1 MRDTGYKRCAYK
13 DRYTTPSFLT
23 MAGSS
28 EANIVEKATHGALE
42 ELQQREPDE
51 YQRLIASDPEK
62 KKELIA
68 ATKEVAE
75 ETMKLTW
82 HIDIHIHIHI
92 HFTSADVESCLGM
105 HLDPA
110 RVEMLKKALTIPT
123 YEMRLNMREDGHWA
137 DITRDG
143 DEFMPSVK
151 LDTFAAIDRASYI
164 QMASIIVEAVLLVM
178 SANGIRVKVNNKVLA
193 RTTNGVVPAVQK
205 SGALQKVVQQL
216 KEAFASGSTYNR
228 AKAIFNVIKVSNSV
242 GILWQI
248 IKGLCSNMNAWDWM
262 KTSAM
267 VSTMIIAALATDGV
281 ALIAEI
287 VLALHSAH
295 TFARKVTNLIQLDA
309 MKD

>member
-1 MRDTGYKRCAYK
+1 MRDTGYKRRCAYK
-13 DRYTTPSFLT
+13 ERYTTQSFLT

-28 EANIVEKATHGALE
+28 EANIVEKAIHGALE

-68 ATKEVAE
+68 AAKEMAE
-75 ETMKLTW
+75 EVVKLSM
-82 HIDIHIHIHI
+82 DVDRN
-92 HFTSADVESCLGM
+92 FSSADVESYLGM

-110 RVEMLKKALTIPT
+110 RVEMIKKGLTIPT
-123 YEMRLNMREDGHWA
+123 YEMRLNMREDGHWT

-143 DEFMPSVK
+143 DEFMPPVK

-178 SANGIRVKVNNKVLA
+178 SASGIRVKVNNKVLT

-205 SGALQKVVQQL
+205 SGALQKAVQQL
-216 KEAFASGSTYNR
+216 KEAFASGSTYTR

-248 IKGLCSNMNAWDWM
+248 IKGLCSDMNAWDWM
-262 KTSAM
+262 KTSAL
-267 VSTMIIAALATDGV
+267 VSTMIIAALATDGA

-287 VLALHSAH
+287 VLALHSAY
-295 TFARKVTNLIQLDA
+295 TFARKVTNLIHLDA